1 MDTPPPAALLS
12 TGAAVLRNGAARL
25 STGGTLLTTIGA
37 AMLMSGAATL
47 STGAAMLSTGA
58 AMVSTGAAMVS
69 TGAALLRCGVT
80 MLSSGAMLLRGTGM
94 VVMGGRRLRA
104 GTAVGASSAGLL
116 SVGVVSLGAPVR
128 ASRGSSSEVAR
139 VTTGARL
146 LISPGVAAGRE
157 DISGVVSTPL
167 VAGTAGSCTGKGFS
181 VDAPEDRGTAG
192 GSGAASG
199 DTAAEQRAPRPLP
212 VEMTVTAWLKEG
224 GSPHRSGL
232 FETSLH
238 AKRTSARS
246 RCTELVPDAQQAPR
260 VASSQG
266 CCEGTFTGQADA
278 CA

>member
-12 TGAAVLRNGAARL
+12 TGAAELRNGAARL

-47 STGAAMLSTGA
+47 STGAAML
-58 AMVSTGAAMVS
+58 STGAAMVS

-116 SVGVVSLGAPVR
+116 SVGVVSLGVPVR
-128 ASRGSSSEVAR
+128 ASRGSNSEVAR

-157 DISGVVSTPL
+157 DTSGVVSTPL
-167 VAGTAGSCTGKGFS
+167 VTGTAGSCTGKGFS

-192 GSGAASG
+192 ASGAASG

-266 CCEGTFTGQADA
+266 CREGTFTGQADA